1 MWREDV
7 EEMAWMKITSAADND
22 VGAAV
27 QLAQRWFW
35 SSRLAAYCGTLVLC
49 AYEACQ

>member
-35 SSRLAAYCGTLVLC
+35 SSRLAAYSGTFMLC
-49 AYEACQ
+49 CI